1 MDFSRIDKRLL
12 FTSLLK
18 QGFIFRLKG
27 DEPFESSDY
36 HVFVVLNYSPNTGK
50 LLYLVNGTSQVQKR
64 LRNLWANDVDTNATT
79 VAILAGKYS
88 FFPKDTLIDCNSVS
102 ELDVSNVNFSDDTVE
117 LIYSELDT
125 GDVQAIVDAVRCR
138 TLVEQYIKHMLA

>member
-50 LLYLVNGTSQVQKR
+50 LLYLVNGTSQVRKDFVIYGPMM
-64 LRNLWANDVDTNATT
+64 LIPMPLPLLFSLENTHFFLKIHLLI
-79 VAILAGKYS
+79 AILY
-88 FFPKDTLIDCNSVS
+88 PN
-102 ELDVSNVNFSDDTVE
+102 
-117 LIYSELDT
+117 
-125 GDVQAIVDAVRCR
+125 
-138 TLVEQYIKHMLA
+138 